1 MSSNPAASNTAPNAA
16 SSISGLSLP
25 AALRPSADRLG
36 WERELFFNPRL
47 LDQERRAHAAL
58 SPGKRPMALLLAI
71 VLGLCSTGIAL
82 ADTGPAPGSSASSSS
97 TADGLIG
104 WWMEL
109 LGLDDPSEGDDASA
123 ESKSGNPDPAEG
135 TD

>member
-71 VLGLCSTGIAL
+71 VLGLCGSGMAL
-82 ADTGPAPGSSASSSS
+82 ADAGRAAGSSESSSASS
-97 TADGLIG
+97 DGLIG
-104 WWMEL
+104 WWLEL
-109 LGLDDPSEGDDASA
+109 VGLGDPTEEDDGSSELN
-123 ESKSGNPDPAEG
+123 SGNPDPVEG
-135 TD
+135 RD